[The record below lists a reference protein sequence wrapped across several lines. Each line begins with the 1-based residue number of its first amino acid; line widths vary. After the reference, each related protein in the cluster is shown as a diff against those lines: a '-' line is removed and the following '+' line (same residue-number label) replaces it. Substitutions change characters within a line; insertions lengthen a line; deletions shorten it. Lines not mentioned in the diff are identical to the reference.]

1 MTSNDTVT
9 EGHWWVKW
17 VQKIEV
23 IAAAPT
29 WTLVLQGAITEKID
43 PATYESCSAPA
54 CHSKQWTDDQNRV
67 WKGVALYKL
76 VGKVDDVPQAG
87 QGDDFDD
94 ALADKGYTVQLTAAD
109 GATLRL
115 TSAEV
120 KRNDN
125 LIVAFQRDGEPLPTN
140 QWPLRLVGSGLE
152 KSKMLGQIT
161 DIKVIFSATTTA
173 TTVSTSTT
181 SASGTSM
188 LSIVKGS
195 QSKTYTMDQLKTL
208 TSITGYTGSKNKAGT
223 VVAPVPYKGVSLI
236 DLLNTVGGTSETDI
250 VVVTAADGYTK
261 TLTYAQITQGSF
273 ATYDTS
279 GNTANPERQPI
290 AFIAYEADGKALD
303 DATGPVEFAVMTC
316 QNQVT
321 DSSNFVKKTV
331 KIEVAPGSVK
341 PSTVTSSPTTK
352 TISTTTPAGAVVLT
366 VKGAQAKTFT
376 MDQLKAMTA
385 TTGYG
390 GIKKSTTIVTPVLYK
405 GIPLSDLLATVGG
418 IKSTDSVKLIAS
430 DGYTKTLT
438 YAQATGNGFS
448 FYDLQGNSVTPN
460 SPAIVLVAYETNS
473 QALDSTVGPIEV
485 LVLTGQNHI
494 TDSSNF
500 AKMVVTIE
508 IVAAS

>member
-1 MTSNDTVT
+1 
-9 EGHWWVKW
+9 
-17 VQKIEV
+17 
-23 IAAAPT
+23 
-29 WTLVLQGAITEKID
+29 
-43 PATYESCSAPA
+43 
-54 CHSKQWTDDQNRV
+54 
-67 WKGVALYKL
+67 
-76 VGKVDDVPQAG
+76 
-87 QGDDFDD
+87 
-94 ALADKGYTVQLTAAD
+94 
-109 GATLRL
+109 
-115 TSAEV
+115 
-120 KRNDN
+120 
-125 LIVAFQRDGEPLPTN
+125 
-140 QWPLRLVGSGLE
+140 
-152 KSKMLGQIT
+152 
-161 DIKVIFSATTTA
+161 
-173 TTVSTSTT
+173 
-181 SASGTSM
+181 
-188 LSIVKGS
+188 
-195 QSKTYTMDQLKTL
+195 
-208 TSITGYTGSKNKAGT
+208 
-223 VVAPVPYKGVSLI
+223 
-236 DLLNTVGGTSETDI
+236 
-250 VVVTAADGYTK
+250 
-261 TLTYAQITQGSF
+261 
-273 ATYDTS
+273 
-279 GNTANPERQPI
+279 
-290 AFIAYEADGKALD
+290 
-303 DATGPVEFAVMTC
+303 MTC

-390 GIKKSTTIVTPVLYK
+390 GTKKSTTIVTPVLYK